1 MLKSLFISNY
11 ALISNLRID
20 FDGGFSVITGETG
33 AGKSIIVG
41 ALSLIQGQRADT
53 RVVKEGTQKSV
64 VEAGFEI
71 ENYNLKSFF
80 KENELDYNPVCLVR
94 REITINGKSR
104 AFINDTPVSLNALR
118 DLSNR
123 LLDIH
128 SQHENLLLS
137 TEDYQLQVVDAIARN
152 KAELSDYQHAYE
164 AWNKSLNELQK
175 LKREADRQ
183 TADLDYLQ
191 FQLSQ
196 LDDANLTEGELAEL
210 EAELDT
216 LSHVEE
222 IKHELQQ
229 AEMLLSSEEYNVV
242 NAVRETGNVVL
253 KIKNYLPEAS
263 EWAERLTSL
272 HIELKDIALEIS
284 STQERIDFNP
294 ERLQFVDDRL
304 GTLFVLQKKF
314 KVTSDSE
321 LIALREE
328 YRNQL
333 NRIDN
338 FDEELKNAEEKVRMA
353 FETLKTKASA
363 LTASR
368 NRAKPV
374 IEKYLIEQLLL
385 LGMAD
390 VQFVVNL
397 KNNETYTE
405 KGNDAVEFMF
415 SANKNRSVQAVA
427 EIASGGEISR
437 LMLAIKSLLID
448 KSDLPTIIFD
458 EIDTGV
464 SGEIA
469 GRMGEIMRKMSHG
482 TQVITI
488 THLPQIASKGSAH
501 YLVYKDNSGITT
513 ETFIKSLTEQE
524 RVHEIA
530 QMVSGKTV
538 TDAALMNARELLK
551 NSN

>member
-1 MLKSLFISNY
+1 M
-11 ALISNLRID
+11 RID

-80 KENELDYNPVCLVR
+80 EENELDYNPVCLVR

-152 KAELSDYQHAYE
+152 KTELSDYQQAYE
-164 AWNKSLNELQK
+164 AWNKAQIQLQK

-196 LDDANLTEGELAEL
+196 LDDAKLTEGEQAEL
-210 EAELDT
+210 ETELDT

-229 AEMLLSSEEYNVV
+229 AELLLSSEEFNVV
-242 NAVRETGNVVL
+242 NAVRETGNAVL
-253 KIKNYLPEAS
+253 KIKNYLPEAG

-304 GTLFVLQKKF
+304 STLFALQKKF

-328 YRNQL
+328 YRSQL

-338 FDEELKNAEEKVRMA
+338 FDEELENAEEKVRMA
-353 FETLKTKASA
+353 YETLKIKAAS

-397 KNNETYTE
+397 KNNVTYTE
-405 KGNDAVEFMF
+405 KGYDTVEYMF

-437 LMLAIKSLLID
+437 LMLAIKSLLFD

-469 GRMGEIMRKMSHG
+469 GRMGEIMRKMSRG

-513 ETFIKSLTEQE
+513 ETFIKLLTEQE
-524 RVHEIA
+524 RIREIA

-538 TDAALMNARELLK
+538 TDAALMNARELL
-551 NSN
+551 NN